1 MRKLSLRLKHLSQEH
16 RAAMLLVAAARE
28 VSPLPGQDPDL
39 PGFGLR
45 VCNVFQT
52 EMEPHFQEE
61 ERHALP
67 KLREIGRDDLAD
79 KVLAQHEELRAM
91 IAAFG
96 DKPDPA
102 LVERF
107 SQLLQEHVDFEENV
121 VWEALDEATAAVPHT
136 VA

>member
-28 VSPLPGQDPDL
+28 VSPLPGQDTDL

-67 KLREIGRDDLAD
+67 RLREIGRDDLAD
-79 KVLAQHEELRAM
+79 KVFAQHEEMRAM

-96 DKPDPA
+96 DKPDPV

-121 VWEALDEATAAVPHT
+121 VWEALDEASV
-136 VA
+136 VASPSA